1 MTAVETLDKLQRRIT
16 VSVPKTELQ
25 SEVLARLKNLART
38 ARVSGFRPGKVPLS
52 VMQKRYGPS
61 VEAEVLQ
68 DKVGNVFYEAVNA
81 AHVRVAG
88 MPAFTPHEAT
98 DAAEA
103 IAFDAVFEV
112 YPDVALGDLSS
123 LDLERI
129 TSSVDEPAIDK
140 TMDILRKQRRTFQAR
155 DAADNA
161 ARDGDQLTVNFIGKL
176 DDVAF
181 PGGSADDFQ
190 FVLGEG
196 RMLPEFEA
204 AARGQSPGST
214 VNFDLHFPEDY
225 QGREVAGKTAQF
237 SLTVTQVEAPLLP
250 ELNADFAKAL
260 GVADGDMHKL
270 RDDIR
275 KNLEREIATRLAA
288 RNKQAA
294 MEGLLKVNSVDLP
307 ASIVN
312 KEIEQLMQSARQ
324 DLQSRGMKDVDKLPL
339 SPDLFREQAERRV
352 RLGLIVAELVKE
364 HELHAK
370 PEQVRAH
377 VESLASS
384 YETPQDVLR
393 WYYGDPQRL
402 SEVESIVIENNV
414 ADFVFSQA
422 KTTDKAL
429 SFDDVMQAQA
439 A

>member
-16 VSVPKTELQ
+16 VSVPKAELH

-52 VMQKRYGPS
+52 VMEKRYGPS

-88 MPAFTPHEAT
+88 LPAFTPHEVT
-98 DAAEA
+98 DGADA

-112 YPDVALGDLSS
+112 YPDVVLGGLST
-123 LDLERI
+123 LELERI
-129 TSSVDEPAIDK
+129 TSSVDDAAIDK
-140 TMDILRKQRRTFQAR
+140 TLEILRKQRRTWVPR
-155 DAADNA
+155 DAADGE
-161 ARDGDQLTVNFIGKL
+161 ARDGDRLTVDFIGKL

-181 PGGSADDFQ
+181 PGGSADGFE
-190 FVLGEG
+190 FELGEG
-196 RMLPEFEA
+196 RMLPEFET
-204 AARGQSPGST
+204 AARGQKPGAT

-237 SLTVTQVEAPLLP
+237 SLTVLKVEAPRLP
-250 ELNADFAKAL
+250 ELDADFAKAL
-260 GVADGDMHKL
+260 GIADGDMQKL

-275 KNLEREIATRLAA
+275 KNLEREIASRLAA

-294 MEGLLKVNSVDLP
+294 MEALLKVNSVDLP
-307 ASIVN
+307 SSIVN
-312 KEIEQLMQSARQ
+312 SEIEQLMASARR
-324 DLQSRGMKDVDKLPL
+324 DLQSRGVKDADKLPL
-339 SPDLFREQAERRV
+339 SADLFREQAERRV
-352 RLGLIVAELVKE
+352 RLGLIVAELVKQN
-364 HELHAK
+364 ELHAK

-377 VESLASS
+377 VESLAAS
-384 YETPQDVLR
+384 YETPQDVIR
-393 WYYGDPQRL
+393 WYYGDAQRL
-402 SEVESIVIENNV
+402 SDVESLVIENNV
-414 ADFVFSQA
+414 ADFVFAQA

-429 SFDDVMQAQA
+429 SFDDVMQSA
-439 A
+439 

>member
-16 VSVPKTELQ
+16 VSVPKTELH

-52 VMQKRYGPS
+52 VMEKRYGPS

-88 MPAFTPHEAT
+88 LPAFTPHEVT
-98 DAAEA
+98 DGADA

-112 YPDVALGDLSS
+112 YPDVALGDLST
-123 LDLERI
+123 LELERV
-129 TSSVDEPAIDK
+129 TSSVDDAAIDK
-140 TMDILRKQRRTFQAR
+140 TLEILRKQRRTWLPR
-155 DAADNA
+155 DAADCE
-161 ARDGDQLTVNFIGKL
+161 ARDGDRLTVNFIGKL

-181 PGGSADDFQ
+181 PGGSADGFE
-190 FVLGEG
+190 FELGEG

-204 AARGQSPGST
+204 AARGQKPGAT

-237 SLTVTQVEAPLLP
+237 SLTVLKVEAPRLP
-250 ELNADFAKAL
+250 ELDADFAKAL
-260 GVADGDMHKL
+260 GIADGDMQKL

-275 KNLEREIATRLAA
+275 KNLEREIASRLAA

-294 MEGLLKVNSVDLP
+294 MDALLKVNSVDLP
-307 ASIVN
+307 SSIVN
-312 KEIEQLMQSARQ
+312 NEIEQLMGSARR
-324 DLQSRGMKDVDKLPL
+324 DLQSRGVKDADKLPL
-339 SPDLFREQAERRV
+339 SADLFREQAERRV
-352 RLGLIVAELVKE
+352 RLGLIVAELVKQN
-364 HELHAK
+364 ELHAK

-377 VESLASS
+377 VESLAAS
-384 YETPQDVLR
+384 YETPQDVIR
-393 WYYGDPQRL
+393 WYYGDAQRL
-402 SEVESIVIENNV
+402 SEVESLVIENNV
-414 ADFVFSQA
+414 ADFVFAQA

-429 SFDDVMQAQA
+429 SFDDVMQSA
-439 A
+439 

>member
-1 MTAVETLDKLQRRIT
+1 MTSVETLDKLQRRIT
-16 VSVPKTELQ
+16 VSVPKAELR
-25 SEVLARLKNLART
+25 SEVDARLKNLSRT
-38 ARVSGFRPGKVPLS
+38 ARVAGFRPGKVPLA
-52 VMQKRYGPS
+52 VMQKRYGAS

-68 DKVGNVFYEAVNA
+68 DKVGHVFYEAVSA
-81 AHVRVAG
+81 ARVRVAG
-88 MPAFTPHEAT
+88 MPAFTPH
-98 DAAEA
+98 DAAPDA
-103 IAFDAVFEV
+103 DAFAFDAVFEV
-112 YPDVALGDLSS
+112 YPDIALGDLSGQE
-123 LDLERI
+123 LERVRCA
-129 TSSVDEPAIDK
+129 VDDAAVDQ
-140 TMDILRKQRRTFQAR
+140 TLQVLQKQRRTFVER
-155 DAADNA
+155 VGDDSAAQ
-161 ARDGDQLTVNFIGKL
+161 DGDRLTVDFAGTI
-176 DDVAF
+176 DDEVFA
-181 PGGSADDFQ
+181 GGSAEDFQ
-190 FVLGEG
+190 FILGEG

-204 AARGQSPGST
+204 AARGQTPGST

-237 SLTVTQVEAPLLP
+237 SLTVTQVEAPQLP
-250 ELNADFAKAL
+250 DLNADFAKAL
-260 GVADGDMHKL
+260 GVADGDLQKL

-275 KNLEREIATRLAA
+275 KNLEREITTRLAA

-312 KEIEQLMQSARQ
+312 KEIEQLVQSARQ
-324 DLQSRGMKDVDKLPL
+324 DLQSRGMKDVEKLPL

-422 KTTDKAL
+422 KTTDKTL
-429 SFDDVMQAQA
+429 SFDEVMQTQA
-439 A
+439 S

>member
-16 VSVPKTELQ
+16 VSVPKAELHN
-25 SEVLARLKNLART
+25 EVLARLKNLART
-38 ARVSGFRPGKVPLS
+38 ARVSGFRPGKVPMS
-52 VMQKRYGPS
+52 VMEKRYGPS

-88 MPAFTPHEAT
+88 LPAFTPHEVT
-98 DAAEA
+98 DGADT

-112 YPDVALGDLSS
+112 YPDVVLGDLAT
-123 LDLERI
+123 LELERI
-129 TSSVDEPAIDK
+129 TSSVDDAAIDK
-140 TMDILRKQRRTFQAR
+140 TLEILRKQRRTWALR
-155 DAADNA
+155 DEADNA
-161 ARDGDQLTVNFIGKL
+161 ARDDDRVTVNFIGKL

-181 PGGSADDFQ
+181 PGGSADDFE

-204 AARGQSPGST
+204 AARGQKPGST

-237 SLTVTQVEAPLLP
+237 SLTVVKVEAPQLP
-250 ELNADFAKAL
+250 QLDADFAKAL
-260 GVADGDMHKL
+260 GIADGDMQKL

-275 KNLEREIATRLAA
+275 KNLEREIATRLLS

-312 KEIEQLMQSARQ
+312 SEIQQLMGSARQ
-324 DLQSRGMKDVDKLPL
+324 DLQSRGVKDADKLPL

-352 RLGLIVAELVKE
+352 RLGLIVAELVKQN
-364 HELHAK
+364 ELHAK

-377 VESLASS
+377 VESLAAS
-384 YETPQDVLR
+384 YEAPQDVIR

-402 SEVESIVIENNV
+402 ADVESIVIENNV
-414 ADFVFSQA
+414 ADFVFAQA

-429 SFDDVMQAQA
+429 SFDEVMQSA
-439 A
+439 

>member
-16 VSVPKTELQ
+16 VSVPKAELH

-52 VMQKRYGPS
+52 VMEKRYGPS

-88 MPAFTPHEAT
+88 LPAFTPHEVT
-98 DAAEA
+98 DGADA

-112 YPDVALGDLSS
+112 YPDVVLGDLST
-123 LDLERI
+123 LELERI
-129 TSSVDEPAIDK
+129 TSSVDDAAIDK
-140 TMDILRKQRRTFQAR
+140 TLEILRKQRRTWVPR
-155 DAADNA
+155 DAADGE
-161 ARDGDQLTVNFIGKL
+161 ARDGDRLTVNFIGKL

-181 PGGSADDFQ
+181 PGGSADGFE
-190 FVLGEG
+190 FELGEG
-196 RMLPEFEA
+196 RMLPEFET
-204 AARGQSPGST
+204 AARGQKAGAT

-237 SLTVTQVEAPLLP
+237 SLTVLKVEAPRLP
-250 ELNADFAKAL
+250 ELDADFAKAL
-260 GVADGDMHKL
+260 GIADGDMQKL

-275 KNLEREIATRLAA
+275 KNLEREIASRLAA

-294 MEGLLKVNSVDLP
+294 MEALLKVNSVDLP
-307 ASIVN
+307 SSIVN
-312 KEIEQLMQSARQ
+312 SEIEQLMASARR
-324 DLQSRGMKDVDKLPL
+324 DLQSRGVKDADKLPL
-339 SPDLFREQAERRV
+339 SADLFREQAERRV
-352 RLGLIVAELVKE
+352 RLGLIVAELVKQN
-364 HELHAK
+364 ELHAK

-377 VESLASS
+377 VESLAAS
-384 YETPQDVLR
+384 YETPQDVIR
-393 WYYGDPQRL
+393 WYYGDAQRL
-402 SEVESIVIENNV
+402 SEVESLVIENNV
-414 ADFVFSQA
+414 ADFVFAQA

-429 SFDDVMQAQA
+429 SFDDVMQSA
-439 A
+439 

>member
-16 VSVPKTELQ
+16 VSVPKAELH

-52 VMQKRYGPS
+52 VMEKRYGPS

-88 MPAFTPHEAT
+88 LPAFTPHEVT
-98 DAAEA
+98 DGADA

-112 YPDVALGDLSS
+112 YPDVVLGDLST
-123 LDLERI
+123 LELERI
-129 TSSVDEPAIDK
+129 TSSVDDAAIDK
-140 TMDILRKQRRTFQAR
+140 TLEILRKQRRTWMPR
-155 DAADNA
+155 DAADGE
-161 ARDGDQLTVNFIGKL
+161 ARDGDRLTVNFIGKL

-181 PGGSADDFQ
+181 PGGSADGFE
-190 FVLGEG
+190 FELGEG
-196 RMLPEFEA
+196 RMLPEFET
-204 AARGQSPGST
+204 AARGQKAGAT

-237 SLTVTQVEAPLLP
+237 SLTVLKVEAPRLP
-250 ELNADFAKAL
+250 ELDADFAKAL
-260 GVADGDMHKL
+260 GIADGDMQKL

-275 KNLEREIATRLAA
+275 KNLEREIASRLAA

-294 MEGLLKVNSVDLP
+294 MEALLKVNSVDLP
-307 ASIVN
+307 SSIVN
-312 KEIEQLMQSARQ
+312 SEIEQLMASARR
-324 DLQSRGMKDVDKLPL
+324 DLQSRGVKDADKLPL
-339 SPDLFREQAERRV
+339 SADLFREQAERRV
-352 RLGLIVAELVKE
+352 RLGLIVAELVKQN
-364 HELHAK
+364 ELHAK

-377 VESLASS
+377 VESLAAS
-384 YETPQDVLR
+384 YETPQDVIR
-393 WYYGDPQRL
+393 WYYGDAQRL
-402 SEVESIVIENNV
+402 SEVESLVIENNV
-414 ADFVFSQA
+414 ADFVFAQA

-429 SFDDVMQAQA
+429 SFDDVMQSA
-439 A
+439 

>member
-16 VSVPKTELQ
+16 VSVPKAELH

-52 VMQKRYGPS
+52 VMEKRYGPS

-88 MPAFTPHEAT
+88 LPAFTPHEVT
-98 DAAEA
+98 DGADA

-112 YPDVALGDLSS
+112 YPDVVLGDLST
-123 LDLERI
+123 LELERI
-129 TSSVDEPAIDK
+129 TSSVDDAAIDK
-140 TMDILRKQRRTFQAR
+140 TLEILRKQRRTWVLR
-155 DAADNA
+155 DAADGE
-161 ARDGDQLTVNFIGKL
+161 ARDGDRLTVNFIGKL

-181 PGGSADDFQ
+181 PGGSADGFE
-190 FVLGEG
+190 FELGEG
-196 RMLPEFEA
+196 RMLPEFET
-204 AARGQSPGST
+204 AARGQKAGAT

-237 SLTVTQVEAPLLP
+237 SLTVLKVEAPRLP
-250 ELNADFAKAL
+250 ELDADFAKAL
-260 GVADGDMHKL
+260 GIADGDMQKL

-275 KNLEREIATRLAA
+275 KNLEREIASRLAA

-294 MEGLLKVNSVDLP
+294 MEALLKVNSVDLP
-307 ASIVN
+307 SSIVN
-312 KEIEQLMQSARQ
+312 SEIEQLMASARR
-324 DLQSRGMKDVDKLPL
+324 DLQSRGVKDADKLPL
-339 SPDLFREQAERRV
+339 SADLFREQAERRV
-352 RLGLIVAELVKE
+352 RLGLIVAELVKQN
-364 HELHAK
+364 ELHAK

-377 VESLASS
+377 VESLAAS
-384 YETPQDVLR
+384 YETPQDVIR
-393 WYYGDPQRL
+393 WYYGDAQRL
-402 SEVESIVIENNV
+402 SEVESLVIENNV
-414 ADFVFSQA
+414 ADFVFAQA

-429 SFDDVMQAQA
+429 SFDDVMQSA
-439 A
+439 

>member
-1 MTAVETLDKLQRRIT
+1 MTSVETLDKLQRRIT

-112 YPDVALGDLSS
+112 YPDVALGDLSN
-123 LDLERI
+123 LELERI

-140 TMDILRKQRRTFQAR
+140 TMEILRKQRRTFQAR

-161 ARDGDQLTVNFIGKL
+161 ARDGDQLTVKFIGKL

-204 AARGQSPGST
+204 AALGQKAGAS
-214 VNFDLHFPEDY
+214 VAFDLSFPEDY
-225 QGREVAGKTAQF
+225 QGREVAGKTARF
-237 SLTVTQVEAPLLP
+237 TLTVKRIEAAQLPQVDVE
-250 ELNADFAKAL
+250 FAKAL
-260 GVADGDMHKL
+260 GVPDGSVQTL
-270 RDDIR
+270 RDDVR
-275 KNLEREIATRLAA
+275 SNLEREVATRVNA
-288 RNKQAA
+288 RNKATA
-294 MEGLLKVNSVDLP
+294 MDALLAVNAVDLP
-307 ASIVN
+307 GGVVQA
-312 KEIEQLMQSARQ
+312 EIEQLMQGARR
-324 DLQSRGMKDVDKLPL
+324 DLAARGMKDVDKLPL

-370 PEQVRAH
+370 PEQVRGYI
-377 VESLASS
+377 ESMASS
-384 YETPQDVLR
+384 YETPADVVR
-393 WYYGDPQRL
+393 WYYGDAERL
-402 SEVESIVIENNV
+402 SEVESLVIENNV
-414 ADFVFSQA
+414 ADFVFGQA
-422 KTTDKAL
+422 RTTDKDL
-429 SFDDVMQAQA
+429 PFDEVMRNS
-439 A
+439 